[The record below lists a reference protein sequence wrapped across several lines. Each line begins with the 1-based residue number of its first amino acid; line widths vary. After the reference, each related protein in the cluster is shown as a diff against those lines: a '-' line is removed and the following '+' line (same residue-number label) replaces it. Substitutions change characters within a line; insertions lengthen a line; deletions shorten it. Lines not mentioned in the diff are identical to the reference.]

1 MVVKRVSTLCAVLCA
16 GSVAALLLFC
26 GACTRSG
33 DRVSGGD
40 VPVKVRLKPAF
51 FSLKKFFAGEAARLR
66 RDRYRLNKTVV
77 YESATEKHVVGV
89 SSWEKELGIFADA
102 DINKS
107 AWIDK
112 YRTTSTSGQITYAA
126 VDSSLKVKGITI
138 SRDVKNAA
146 SADGGVHAIRINLS
160 TSNFLYNMS
169 EQLSYFP
176 DSGYRIQ
183 RMQNI
188 KVLGRKTYNIGAA
201 FLK

>member
-1 MVVKRVSTLCAVLCA
+1 LTVVKSVSILCA
-16 GSVAALLLFC
+16 GVVAALLLFC
-26 GACTRSG
+26 GSCRRSG

-40 VPVKVRLKPAF
+40 VSVKTRLKPAF
-51 FSLKKFFAGEAARLR
+51 FSLKKFFVGEAARLR
-66 RDRYRLNKTVV
+66 RDRYRLSKTVL
-77 YESATEKHVVGV
+77 YERATEKHVVGV
-89 SSWEKELGIFADA
+89 GSWEKELGIFADA

-112 YRTTSTSGQITYAA
+112 YRTTSTARQITYAA
-126 VDSSLKVKGITI
+126 VDSSLKVKSITI

-146 SADGGVHAIRINLS
+146 SADGSVHEIMINLS

-176 DSGYRIQ
+176 DSGYSIQ

-188 KVLGRKTYNIGAA
+188 KVLGRKTYDIQAA